1 MKVLLLSERSV
12 MEFREFGDKD
22 RPVVMLLHGGGLNWW
37 NYREQAELLAPRFH
51 VILPILDG
59 HAGSSRAFTSI
70 ADNAAEII
78 DFIDAECVGKVLLA
92 GGLSLGA
99 QILLEM
105 LAQRGDV
112 CRYAFVESAAVIPSR
127 VTHAM
132 IGSAFGSSYALIK
145 NRRFARLQAKSLHIR
160 PELFEDYYRDTCA
173 IAKENM
179 ISFLKANTAFSLP
192 EAVRSCSAHLHV
204 FAGSRENGEILKS
217 VKILQKGIPG
227 CSVKILP
234 GLFHGEFS
242 LNHAG
247 EYTDAVISV
256 IEGGKWD

>member
-132 IGSAFGSSYALIK
+132 IGSAFGSSYALMRS
-145 NRRFARLQAKSLHIR
+145 RRFARLQARSLHIR

-173 IAKENM
+173 ISKADM
-179 ISFLKANTAFSLP
+179 ISFLRANTAFSLP
-192 EAVRSCSAHLHV
+192 DAVRSCSAQVHV

-217 VKILQKGIPG
+217 VKALQKGIPG

-242 LNHAG
+242 LNHAE
-247 EYTDAVISV
+247 EYADTVMTVI
-256 IEGGKWD
+256 GD

>member
-1 MKVLLLSERSV
+1 

-22 RPVVMLLHGGGLNWW
+22 RPVVLLLHGGGLNWW
-37 NYREQAELLAPRFH
+37 NYSEQAELLAPRFH

-78 DFIDAECVGKVLLA
+78 DFMDAECGGKVLLA

-105 LAQRGDV
+105 LARRGDV
-112 CRYAFVESAAVIPSR
+112 CRHAFVESAAVIPSR
-127 VTHAM
+127 VTHAL
-132 IGSAFGSSYALIK
+132 IGPAFRSSYALIK
-145 NRRFARLQAKSLHIR
+145 NRRFARFQAKSLHIR

-173 IAKENM
+173 ISKSDM
-179 ISFLKANTAFSLP
+179 IAFLKANTAFSLP
-192 EAVRSCSAHLHV
+192 EAVRSCSAHVHV

-217 VKILQKGIPG
+217 VKVLQEEIPG

-242 LNHAG
+242 LNHAE
-247 EYTDAVISV
+247 EYAETVMTVMGD
-256 IEGGKWD
+256 EQ

>member
-1 MKVLLLSERSV
+1 

-112 CRYAFVESAAVIPSR
+112 CRFAFVESAAVIPSR
-127 VTHAM
+127 VT
-132 IGSAFGSSYALIK
+132 
-145 NRRFARLQAKSLHIR
+145 
-160 PELFEDYYRDTCA
+160 
-173 IAKENM
+173 
-179 ISFLKANTAFSLP
+179 
-192 EAVRSCSAHLHV
+192 
-204 FAGSRENGEILKS
+204 
-217 VKILQKGIPG
+217 
-227 CSVKILP
+227 
-234 GLFHGEFS
+234 
-242 LNHAG
+242 
-247 EYTDAVISV
+247 
-256 IEGGKWD
+256 

>member
-1 MKVLLLSERSV
+1 MI
-12 MEFREFGDKD
+12 EFREFGNKD
-22 RPVVMLLHGGGLNWW
+22 LPEVLLLHGGGLSWW

-59 HAGSSRAFTSI
+59 HAGSSRAFSSI
-70 ADNAAEII
+70 RDNATELIE
-78 DFIDAECVGKVLLA
+78 FIDLYCSGKVLLA

-105 LAQRGDV
+105 LALRGDI
-112 CRYAFVESAAVIPSR
+112 CSYAFIESAAVIPSR
-127 VTHAM
+127 ITHAL
-132 IGSAFGSSYALIK
+132 IGPAFVSSYALIK

-192 EAVRSCSAHLHV
+192 EAVRSCSAQVHV
-204 FAGSRENGEILKS
+204 FAGGRENGEILKS
-217 VKILQKGIPG
+217 VKVLQKGIPG

>member
-1 MKVLLLSERSV
+1 

-51 VILPILDG
+51 VILPTLDG
-59 HAGSSRAFTSI
+59 HASSSRAFTSI
-70 ADNAAEII
+70 TDNASEII
-78 DFIDAECVGKVLLA
+78 DFIDAECGGKVMLA

-112 CRYAFVESAAVIPSR
+112 CRHAFVESAAVIPSKI
-127 VTHAM
+127 THAL
-132 IGSAFGSSYALIK
+132 IGPAFGSSYALIK

-173 IAKENM
+173 ISKEDM
-179 ISFLKANTAFSLP
+179 VSFLRANTAFSLP
-192 EAVRSCSAHLHV
+192 EAVCSCSAHVHV
-204 FAGSRENGEILKS
+204 FAGSREKGEILKS
-217 VKILQKGIPG
+217 AKVLQEEIPG

-242 LNHAG
+242 LNHAK
-247 EYTDAVISV
+247 EYAEAVISV
-256 IEGGKWD
+256 IEDSGSLCG